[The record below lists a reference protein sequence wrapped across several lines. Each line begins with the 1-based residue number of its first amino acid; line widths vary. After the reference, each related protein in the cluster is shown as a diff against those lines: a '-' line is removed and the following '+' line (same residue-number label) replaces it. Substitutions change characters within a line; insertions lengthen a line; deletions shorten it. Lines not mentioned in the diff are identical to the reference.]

1 VSDALPAG
9 PVPRAAAG
17 AAASSPAVAPADSD
31 RPAAKAAAPRLAGIA
46 AYGLFAMPLAMA
58 ALPLYVH
65 LPKFYGDTLGVNLTL
80 LGVLLLVLR
89 LADGLLD
96 PLFGVWSDR
105 APSRRAL
112 IAWSAPVLA
121 LGMVALFAPLPR
133 EQGPLLLWLGVS
145 LALVYGAF
153 SVATINHNAWG
164 AELSPDPVQR
174 TRITAVREGLALV
187 GVVLASVA
195 PGLLAPTSE
204 PAVGLARFALA
215 FAVFA
220 AIAAYITVTRAPVAP
235 RPPPEATSTR
245 AGIAL
250 PLADP
255 LFRRLLVVFMANGI
269 ASAIPATLVLF
280 FIADVLQA
288 EARQGLFLALY
299 FVAGAAGMPLW
310 IRLSARYGKVH
321 AWALGMVA
329 AIVAFVWAW
338 GLGPGDDVAF
348 AIICAL
354 SGVALG
360 ADLALPPSLLADVI
374 DRDGRARPTGAYFGL
389 WTLATKLNLALAAG
403 VALPLLGALGY
414 APGGRDASALSSLAF
429 VYAAVPCLL
438 KLGALAALHRFHSLQ
453 KKEGAPR

>member
-1 VSDALPAG
+1 MSDVTRAG
-9 PVPRAAAG
+9 PAPLAAAG
-17 AAASSPAVAPADSD
+17 TASAAVSPLPLGGV
-31 RPAAKAAAPRLAGIA
+31 A

-65 LPKFYGDTLGVNLTL
+65 LPKFYGDTLGVSLTL

-89 LADGLLD
+89 LADGALD

-112 IAWSAPVLA
+112 IGWSAPVLA

-133 EQGPLLLWLGVS
+133 DEGPLLLWLGVS
-145 LALVYGAF
+145 LALVYAAF
-153 SVATINHNAWG
+153 SLATINHNAWG
-164 AELSPDPVQR
+164 AELSSDPVQR
-174 TRITAVREGLALV
+174 TRITAVREGLALI

-195 PGLLAPTSE
+195 PALLAPVSE
-204 PAVGLARFALA
+204 PATGLARFALA
-215 FAVFA
+215 FAVFTAVA
-220 AIAAYITVTRAPVAP
+220 ALVTVTRAPVAP
-235 RPPPEATSTR
+235 RPAPMATSTR
-245 AGIAL
+245 AGLAL

-255 LFRRLLVVFMANGI
+255 VFRRLLLVFMANGI

-288 EARQGLFLALY
+288 EARQGLFLAIY

-310 IRLSARYGKVH
+310 IRLSARHGKVR
-321 AWALGMVA
+321 AWAVGMVA

-348 AIICAL
+348 AVICAL

-414 APGGRDASALSSLAF
+414 APGGRDAPALSSLAF

-438 KLGALAALHRFHSLQ
+438 KLGALGALYSFHSLQ
-453 KKEGAPR
+453 RKEGSLP